1 LTQTGATAP
10 DLRGSYCPA
19 STDFL
24 QRGAR
29 CDRDPRRC
37 SNELATPNFIAHAG
51 AEGRIVLAR
60 GGLPQPPPHLAPAV
74 SAALDDAADVGR
86 ETRPHRA
93 RPPRYASHA
102 PCTMTLGRPKR
113 TKKRQLEAQD
123 SVPHDGASESEF
135 DDAESPSGDE
145 SDVVSHDGA
154 SESKPREAQ
163 EIRADFERRK
173 AEILAALKKPAK
185 PALVEYLNA
194 IRDKVADQWFM
205 PIEDGPVLKDRTP
218 EAIAERAALSSFSI
232 AERAVL
238 KPPKPPKPPT
248 EMAPYSAVEDE
259 RIVSLVKTYG
269 TERWSKIAE
278 EYNKMLSEGDCRRND
293 KQIRGR
299 YVWQLDPNI
308 SRDEW
313 TDDEIK
319 IIREMQARLGN
330 KWVEIAKQSRE
341 RRGKIAFAESFSRRA
356 PVPPQVAGPNGQ

>member
-1 LTQTGATAP
+1 
-10 DLRGSYCPA
+10 
-19 STDFL
+19 
-24 QRGAR
+24 
-29 CDRDPRRC
+29 
-37 SNELATPNFIAHAG
+37 
-51 AEGRIVLAR
+51 
-60 GGLPQPPPHLAPAV
+60 
-74 SAALDDAADVGR
+74 
-86 ETRPHRA
+86 
-93 RPPRYASHA
+93 
-102 PCTMTLGRPKR
+102 MTLGRPKR

-185 PALVEYLNA
+185 PAL
-194 IRDKVADQWFM
+194 
-205 PIEDGPVLKDRTP
+205 DRTP

-330 KWVEIAKQSRE
+330 KYASKRKDERKDTKAKRGGVVAKRKRIASPGPPAPAPCLSPPPPPPPPPPFWNGRCLVSPVWNGRSWV
-341 RRGKIAFAESFSRRA
+341 F
-356 PVPPQVAGPNGQ
+356 PVWNGWFWVLPVWNG